1 MKGPD
6 EIRDLMVELEV
17 LTRIGDRAARV
28 LELISGD
35 GSQVYYLRQG
45 SLGGL
50 WCHELWFEPAG
61 RFRVSIQA
69 LFRPGWLEM
78 AQKRENVFSEM
89 LGTLGVRNFRYSR
102 SLDYLL

>member
-28 LELISGD
+28 LELISGG
-35 GSQVYYLRQG
+35 GSQVCLRQG
-45 SLGGL
+45 SVEGL

-61 RFRVSIQA
+61 GFRVSIRA
-69 LFRPGWLEM
+69 LFHPGWLEM
-78 AQKRENVFSEM
+78 AQKRQNVSSEM
-89 LGTLGVRNFRYSR
+89 LGTLGIRNFRYSR

>member
-17 LTRIGDRAARV
+17 LTRLGDRAVRV
-28 LELISGD
+28 LELIFGG
-35 GSQVYYLRQG
+35 GSQVCLRQG

-78 AQKRENVFSEM
+78 AQKRENVSSEM